1 MREKQALVE
10 ERSFP
15 CKAPLLVQSSGHRP
29 GHVDAI
35 HAPAFTR
42 RGARQSSLPGCR
54 FAWGAARLRQL
65 FPSGSDLSGPSVQF
79 GGRSSLRHQD
89 LREGAALEPLF
100 FDDVQLQVLS
110 QLGEWAV
117 ARADRD
123 RDRRQL
129 VFVDEA

>member
-1 MREKQALVE
+1 LFGGGVGLVNTPAGLEPLMLGLPHSLRHGTSDNRLLATPALYVN
-10 ERSFP
+10 
-15 CKAPLLVQSSGHRP
+15 AV
-29 GHVDAI
+29 
-35 HAPAFTR
+35 PAR
-42 RGARQSSLPGCR
+42 ISL
-54 FAWGAARLRQL
+54 
-65 FPSGSDLSGPSVQF
+65 

-89 LREGAALEPLF
+89 LREGSALEAFF

-117 ARADRD
+117 PRADRD